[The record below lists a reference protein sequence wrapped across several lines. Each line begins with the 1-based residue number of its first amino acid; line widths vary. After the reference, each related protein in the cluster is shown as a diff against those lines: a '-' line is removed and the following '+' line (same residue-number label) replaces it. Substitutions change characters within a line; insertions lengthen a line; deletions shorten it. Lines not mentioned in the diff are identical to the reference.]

1 MENLITWALVTMVS
15 AFIGS
20 YLAAYL
26 KKKGENLATHEDI
39 DKLLDQVSA
48 VTRTTK
54 EIEARISSDV
64 WDRQKQWEMKREVL
78 FEAAKSVAL
87 VEERLMGLHSVLSV
101 AKDGVM
107 DTNWDQSWHKALVEW
122 REALASSE
130 TVETLVSV
138 VCDLETTAEFLRFR
152 SLAASTSSRIAKKD
166 KKAYEERSEEL
177 RRAAFRVKFVIRK
190 ELGVP
195 TPQSTASSATT
206 KSASA
211 PPPAAR

>member
-1 MENLITWALVTMVS
+1 MPNLITWALVTLVS

-78 FEAAKSVAL
+78 FEAAKSVAR

-101 AKDGVM
+101 ANDGVK
-107 DTNWDQSWHKALVEW
+107 DPNWDESWHEALVEW
-122 REALASSE
+122 REALAGSE
-130 TVETLVSV
+130 TVESLVSI

-152 SLAASTSSRIAKKD
+152 SLAASVASRIAKKD
-166 KKAYEERSEEL
+166 KRAYEERSAEL
-177 RRAAFRVKFVIRK
+177 RRTAFQVKFVIRK

-195 TPQSTASSATT
+195 TPQSIASSATPN
-206 KSASA
+206 SASGGRA
-211 PPPAAR
+211 SL